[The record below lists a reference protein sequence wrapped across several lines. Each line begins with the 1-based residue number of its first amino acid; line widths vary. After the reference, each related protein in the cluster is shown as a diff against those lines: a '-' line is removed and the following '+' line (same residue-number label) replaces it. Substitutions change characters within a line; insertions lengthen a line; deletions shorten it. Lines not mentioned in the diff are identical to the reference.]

1 MGGEVT
7 GCLEPAR
14 GWESVLG
21 ERELKLQV
29 LGEVSAAGSQ
39 ARFPL
44 QCDKVAGKSYH
55 FKASHLHPGHFDG
68 SEGKEN

>member
-1 MGGEVT
+1 M
-7 GCLEPAR
+7 
-14 GWESVLG
+14 
-21 ERELKLQV
+21 